1 MSWQVQLHA
10 ALLSKATGRPVKLV
24 FTKEEHLAAFTLR
37 PASRMRARVGMKRDG
52 TVTAVSGTW
61 LIDTGYY
68 SMTTQAQ
75 VAVGCGEV
83 QIMVRCPN
91 WDLKPT
97 IVCTNRNAS
106 GIVRGFGGQELKC
119 ALIPLLSLAMQEA
132 DLDPFEFFKKN
143 YVKPGDGYFW
153 RDGNWYTYRGVD
165 YTKAMD
171 KGAEAIRLEGEVEGV
186 AQTDCGERDKE
197 ERGGRRC
204 PWKCRYRREMHPK
217 PMSVWTRTARP
228 SSTPA

>member
-1 MSWQVQLHA
+1 MQ
-10 ALLSKATGRPVKLV
+10 
-24 FTKEEHLAAFTLR
+24 
-37 PASRMRARVGMKRDG
+37 
-52 TVTAVSGTW
+52 GTW

-91 WDLKPT
+91 WDLKPV

-119 ALIPLLSLAMQEA
+119 ALIPLLSLAMEKA
-132 DLDPFEFFKKN
+132 GLDPFEFFKKN

-165 YTKAMD
+165 YSTPWR
-171 KGAEAIRLEGEVEGV
+171 KGAENSAGKRSG
-186 AQTDCGERDKE
+186 
-197 ERGGRRC
+197 RGGSNRRLWTAQKEGSRSGC
-204 PWKCRYRREMHPK
+204 PRQCRY
-217 PMSVWTRTARP
+217 W
-228 SSTPA
+228 

>member
-1 MSWQVQLHA
+1 MSA
-10 ALLSKATGRPVKLV
+10 K
-24 FTKEEHLAAFTLR
+24 
-37 PASRMRARVGMKRDG
+37 VGMKKDG

-68 SMTTQAQ
+68 SQTTQAQ

-83 QIMVRCPN
+83 QLVVRCPN
-91 WDLKPT
+91 WNLLPT

-119 ALIPLLSLAMQEA
+119 CLIPLIGLAMEKA
-132 DLDPFEFFKKN
+132 GVDPFEFLKKN

-153 RDGNWYTYRGVD
+153 RNDTWYTYRGVD

-171 KGAEAIRLEGEVEGV
+171 KGSDVFGW
-186 AQTDCGERDKE
+186 KE
-197 ERGGRRC
+197 K
-204 PWKCRYRREMHPK
+204 WKDGSSRP
-217 PMSVWTRTARP
+217 VWTGQEGPGWALGSTGTSTWGRARRKPTSVSIRTERRN
-228 SSTPA
+228 SSHV